1 MAYSREVRPFKV
13 GMESALTQS
22 LLLAYWALSVPASV
36 KIVGKQFLLLPE
48 SDTEMRS
55 SGIERL
61 GTAVALQFL
70 AVVVPPIFTV
80 PIGSKIV
87 TDTVMNDH
95 VNPNSREAYRYLI
108 VWSTLISI
116 VAAAWLIPVR
126 LNFSKKLMAK
136 V

>member
-1 MAYSREVRPFKV
+1 M
-13 GMESALTQS
+13 
-22 LLLAYWALSVPASV
+22 
-36 KIVGKQFLLLPE
+36 
-48 SDTEMRS
+48 
-55 SGIERL
+55 
-61 GTAVALQFL
+61 ALQFL

-87 TDTVMNDH
+87 TDTVMNSH

-108 VWSTLISI
+108 VWSTLISV

-126 LNFSKKLMAK
+126 LNFSRKLMAK

>member
-1 MAYSREVRPFKV
+1 MYSKK
-13 GMESALTQS
+13 
-22 LLLAYWALSVPASV
+22 LLMSP
-36 KIVGKQFLLLPE
+36 
-48 SDTEMRS
+48 
-55 SGIERL
+55 GIERL

-70 AVVVPPIFTV
+70 AVVVPPVFTV

-87 TDTVMNDH
+87 TDTVMNSH